1 MSQEDTPATGETP
14 EAQSDAE
21 QAKQYEGKSPPAKT
35 FDADYVKT
43 LRAENA
49 SYRKKAQEVS
59 ERLEAL
65 EERDKTE
72 AEKAAA
78 KAAKEAQRAEAA
90 EAKLTRYEVAAEKGL
105 PADTLDLLSGNTRE
119 ELEAKADRILELVK
133 SRTESQK
140 EPDFDGGAR
149 EPAPDPQTPEEA
161 HNDVFLKALGLKN

>member
-1 MSQEDTPATGETP
+1 MGQEPENTPAEGEKP
-14 EAQSDAE
+14 EATVE
-21 QAKQYEGKSPPAKT
+21 TEVKQTKS
-35 FDADYVKT
+35 FDEDYVKT

-49 SYRKKAQEVS
+49 AHRKKAQEAI

-78 KAAKEAQRAEAA
+78 KATKEAQRAEAA

-105 PADTLDLLSGNTRE
+105 PSDTLDLLSGSTRE

-133 SRTESQK
+133 SRTESEK

-149 EPAPDPQTPEEA
+149 EPAPDPLPPEQQ
-161 HNDVFLKALGLKN
+161 HNVDIAAALFGGTRT

>member
-1 MSQEDTPATGETP
+1 MGQEPENTPAEGEKPAGTANP
-14 EAQSDAE
+14 AEAE
-21 QAKQYEGKSPPAKT
+21 VKVTKS
-35 FDADYVKT
+35 FDEDYVKT

-49 SYRKKAQEVS
+49 AHRKKAQEAI

-78 KAAKEAQRAEAA
+78 KATKEAQRAEAA

-105 PADTLDLLSGNTRE
+105 PSDTLDLLSGTTRE

-133 SRTESQK
+133 NRTESER

-149 EPAPDPQTPEEA
+149 EPAPEPLPPEQQ
-161 HNDVFLKALGLKN
+161 HNVDIAAALFGGTRT